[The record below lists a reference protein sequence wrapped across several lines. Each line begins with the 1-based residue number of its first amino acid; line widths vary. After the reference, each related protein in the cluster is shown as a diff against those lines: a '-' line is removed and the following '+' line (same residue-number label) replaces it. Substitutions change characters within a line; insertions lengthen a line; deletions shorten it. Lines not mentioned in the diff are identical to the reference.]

1 MHVYVGKNLRTTE
14 DGHEQKI
21 KVQQIVMHPEYDN
34 NEVTNDIAILTV
46 SWHYAKKKKKKY

>member
-46 SWHYAKKKKKKY
+46 SWRYA